1 MNLSVL
7 HNVDI
12 YNLFPFHTRASARV
26 APFRAFA
33 AHRSSRRR
41 HRRTS
46 RSAATVHM
54 RRAARLARDAL
65 ARARASSASFA
76 ETSTSASAFAPRAR
90 VPNALETSR
99 DRSLARG
106 FTGAWRAFHASA
118 SIEKRNKRQTVPLTL
133 EDMEFERVEAVED
146 ARRRLAPTEG
156 TLYGVAP
163 KTWTE
168 RERDTL
174 NADEEAK
181 LDALLSTYVE
191 GAYVEG
197 SGMPTFEEVLAG
209 AEASAANDDDD
220 DDFARDSSEGEDED
234 GDKRGGDHE
243 SMIRVPIRDVAGRSY
258 GTGKRKTA
266 VARVW
271 LAPGSGEH
279 KVNGKPYDEYFSS
292 PAARADMVA
301 PFFVSDTLGLFT
313 AVVDV
318 RGGGISGQAQA
329 VRHGVSVAL
338 QNYDP
343 AFRPALK
350 AAGYLKRDPRIVER
364 KKPGKAKARK
374 SFAWVKR

>member
-33 AHRSSRRR
+33 VHRSPRRR
-41 HRRTS
+41 RRRTS

-133 EDMEFERVEAVED
+133 DDMEFERVEAVED

-168 RERDTL
+168 R
-174 NADEEAK
+174 
-181 LDALLSTYVE
+181 
-191 GAYVEG
+191 GAT
-197 SGMPTFEEVLAG
+197 P
-209 AEASAANDDDD
+209 
-220 DDFARDSSEGEDED
+220 
-234 GDKRGGDHE
+234 
-243 SMIRVPIRDVAGRSY
+243 
-258 GTGKRKTA
+258 
-266 VARVW
+266 
-271 LAPGSGEH
+271 
-279 KVNGKPYDEYFSS
+279 
-292 PAARADMVA
+292 
-301 PFFVSDTLGLFT
+301 
-313 AVVDV
+313 
-318 RGGGISGQAQA
+318 
-329 VRHGVSVAL
+329 
-338 QNYDP
+338 
-343 AFRPALK
+343 
-350 AAGYLKRDPRIVER
+350 
-364 KKPGKAKARK
+364 
-374 SFAWVKR
+374 